1 MNRREIIALL
11 SGAAAAWPMAARAQS
26 VERVRRVGVLMNAVD
41 SDTEARMHLAAFRE
55 SLRSLGWAEDRNV
68 QLDIRWGGGDAA
80 RRRRYAA
87 ELVARAP
94 DLILAAGVPE
104 TADVHAE
111 SRSMPVVFAQAV
123 DPVGAG
129 AVLSLARP
137 GGSSTGFMQFEYS
150 LGGKWPELLKEI
162 APQVKRAAVLR
173 DPSTPA
179 GIGQWAVLQ
188 AMAPSFSMELSPVGV
203 VDPTETARG
212 IAAFASGESSGMIVP
227 VSAPATRHRQL
238 IVAQAAQHRLPAIYP
253 YRSFVIAGGLVS
265 YGPDL
270 TSQYRQAA
278 SYVARILRGEK
289 PADLPV
295 QAPTK
300 YELVINLKT
309 AKTLGL
315 TIPDTL
321 LARADE
327 VIE

>member
-1 MNRREIIALL
+1 VRRREVITLL
-11 SGAAAAWPMAARAQS
+11 GGAAAWPVTAPAQPA
-26 VERVRRVGVLMNAVD
+26 ERVRRVGVLMNAVE
-41 SDTEARMHLAAFRE
+41 SDAEARMYLAAFRE
-55 SLRSLGWAEDRNV
+55 TLRSLGWAEDRNV
-68 QLDIRWGGGDAA
+68 QLEIRWGGGDAA

-94 DLILAAGVPE
+94 DLILAAGIPE

-111 SRSMPVVFAQAV
+111 SRSMPVVFAQAI

-150 LGGKWPELLKEI
+150 LSGKWPELLKEI
-162 APQVKRAAVLR
+162 APQVKRAAVIR

-188 AMAPSFSMELSPVGV
+188 AMAPSFSMELSPIGV
-203 VDPTETARG
+203 ADPTEMARG
-212 IAAFASGESSGMIVP
+212 IAGFAAGERSGMIVP
-227 VSAPATRHRQL
+227 VSAPANRHRQM
-238 IVAQAAQHRLPAIYP
+238 IIEQAAQHRLPAIYP
-253 YRSFVIAGGLVS
+253 YRSFVTAGGLLS
-265 YGPDL
+265 YGPDV
-270 TSQYRQAA
+270 TRQYKQAA
-278 SYVARILRGEK
+278 AYVARVLRGEK

-309 AKTLGL
+309 AKALGL
-315 TIPDTL
+315 EVPPTL